1 MRRAGGFT
9 IIELMIVMT
18 VVGILSAVA
27 IPVYQGYV
35 TRAKVAEAL
44 HLVQP
49 FRTAVE
55 DRFVQSGQLPADNAS
70 LGASAPAEERGR
82 YVRSV
87 RVADGAIVLTF
98 GDPALLDRTVT
109 YTPAVNG
116 AALEWRCTS
125 TLPDHLVPKACA

>member
-1 MRRAGGFT
+1 MRRADGFT
-9 IIELMIVMT
+9 IVELMIVMT
-18 VVGILSAVA
+18 IIGIVSAVA

-44 HLVQP
+44 YLVPP

-70 LGASAPAEERGR
+70 LGVAAPAGEKGR

-87 RVADGAIVLTF
+87 EVTDGVIVLTF
-98 GDPALLDRTVT
+98 GDAALLDRTVT
-109 YTPAVNG
+109 FTPTVNG
-116 AALEWRCTS
+116 TVLDWRCTS
-125 TLPDHLVPKACA
+125 TLPDYLVPKGCG